1 MEFLGL
7 RCWEG
12 ALRHMKGAH
21 VHAEIE
27 LNLLLQGETVYLF
40 GGRLVRVRAGE
51 LALFWAALPHQIIE
65 IAPETRLFW
74 ATLPLPVLLGFGIAP
89 LSKALL
95 RGDWLQSEAQL
106 NLDAARF
113 AAWQDD
119 LARGDEAIALLEIEA
134 RLRRFARGISDAST
148 EPTGIRAFVTR
159 AELGHIEAMAA
170 FIAENYARD
179 IALPDIA
186 GAVNLNTN
194 YASTL
199 FKREFGA
206 TLGDYLLRTRLA
218 HAQRLLVSGDR
229 KIGEVGL
236 LSGFGSPARF
246 HAAFKEKIGVSPRA
260 YRVANQ
266 I

>member
-12 ALRHMKGAH
+12 VLRHMKGAH

-27 LNLLLQGETVYLF
+27 LNLLLAGEAVYLF
-40 GGRLVRVRAGE
+40 GGRLVRVGRGE
-51 LALFWAALPHQIIE
+51 LALFWAALPHQVVE
-65 IAPETRLFW
+65 IAPETRIFW

-95 RGDWLQSEAQL
+95 RGDWLQFEA
-106 NLDAARF
+106 NLALDRERF
-113 AAWQDD
+113 AAWHDD
-119 LARGDEAIALLEIEA
+119 LERGDEQIALLEIEA
-134 RLRRFARGISDAST
+134 YLRRFARGVSDAA
-148 EPTGIRAFVTR
+148 ETGDRTFATR

-179 IALPDIA
+179 IGLPDIA
-186 GAVNLNTN
+186 GAVNLNVN

-218 HAQRLLVSGDR
+218 HAQRLLVTGDR
-229 KIGEVGL
+229 KIGEVAL

-260 YRVANQ
+260 YRVGNLGG
-266 I
+266 